1 MSAPNLGKWTLAAAG
16 AVALAWALRVSPPSS
31 WPGGATVVI
40 PWICLVALAEFLS
53 VSIPRTGV
61 RMVLTP
67 AMEFA
72 ALLLL
77 GPAPAAL
84 ASALGRASAGLMRRR
99 PIAEPLSSAGEGI
112 LVVSAAGFALGAA
125 SLGTGLNAT
134 LLAGAFVTAWVARA
148 ALSACSSLLSQG
160 RTAWTTIHS
169 RLPRE
174 LLHDLLVLPYGLVL
188 AMVDASAAILVAVY
202 GLLPSLFISLA
213 SRRQEP
219 LPDGQLET
227 VKVLM
232 AAIDAFDPYTRG
244 HSNRAARRTVRIARR
259 LAVPDAELREI
270 ELGALL
276 HDIGRTAIHLDI
288 LQSHR
293 PLDLRERA
301 VINTHPTVGFQI
313 VQGLPG
319 LERAAEIVQA
329 HHEQPDGRG
338 YPRGLRGDRIP
349 VGARIIMVVAAFD
362 AMTSDRP
369 YRRGLAAQEAYA
381 ELRRHAGTQFF
392 PDVVEALIELHQSGE
407 LDRDLDELASAETS
421 TPDTPKLAATGS

>member
-1 MSAPNLGKWTLAAAG
+1 MPTPNLGKWTLAAAG
-16 AVALAWALRVSPPSS
+16 AVALALTIMNAPPATWS
-31 WPGGATVVI
+31 GGATIVI
-40 PWICLVALAEFLS
+40 PWICLVALAEFLA
-53 VSIPRTGV
+53 VAIPRTGV

-77 GPAPAAL
+77 GPAPAAC
-84 ASALGRASAGLMRRR
+84 ATAIGRAAACAMKRR
-99 PIAEPLSSAGEGI
+99 PLSEALSSAGEGI
-112 LVVSAAGFALGAA
+112 LVVSATGFALGT
-125 SLGTGLNAT
+125 SSTGGGLNAT
-134 LLAGAFVTAWVARA
+134 TLAGAFVTAWVARA
-148 ALSACSSLLSQG
+148 ALASCATLLSQG
-160 RTAWTTIHS
+160 RGAWATIHS

-174 LLHDLLVLPYGLVL
+174 LLHDLLILPYGLVL

-213 SRRQEP
+213 SRRHEP
-219 LPDGQLET
+219 VADGQIQT
-227 VKVLM
+227 VRVLM

-244 HSNRAARRTVRIARR
+244 HSNRAARRSVRIARR
-259 LAVPDAELREI
+259 LGVVEAELRDI

-319 LERAAEIVQA
+319 LERVAEIVQA

-338 YPRGLRGDRIP
+338 YPCGLRGDRIP
-349 VGARIIMVVAAFD
+349 VGARIIMAVAAFD

-369 YRRGLAAQEAYA
+369 YRRGLPASEAYQ
-381 ELRRHAGTQFF
+381 ELRRNAGTQFF
-392 PDVVEALIELHQSGE
+392 PEVVEALIELHESGD
-407 LDRDLDELASAETS
+407 LDRDLDELASSEGSAPEI
-421 TPDTPKLAATGS
+421 PALAVTGS